1 MHCHRQRVEVLGS
14 FFAGLSTGKCGL
26 GTLSRGIAAD
36 ATPDEWYP
44 LETFDRAV
52 GRITGLMGGEHLLQ
66 RLGSE
71 MMKNWYDQGR
81 GRDVV
86 STAVDYLKLQRG
98 SRGYRICVRGPRQ
111 ATGHFRLVD
120 LDTAGGTARLQGRT
134 VVPRP
139 YERGVLLGGLGWA
152 GDLLFF
158 DVLEHPESAA
168 FQVFFVNRE
177 NRNSL
182 KWNRGKGLSEV
193 QWRLANQQ
201 RRAREREIFWR
212 WVGRALAHSPESLSP
227 AEPAPAANEEES
239 WTTAFDGLSRRET
252 EVVAGVL
259 NGRTLP
265 ELADELRIAYTSV
278 LTYQRRAFVKLGVST
293 QKELFR
299 LVRS

>member
-1 MHCHRQRVEVLGS
+1 VLGS
-14 FFAGLSTGKCGL
+14 FFAGLSAGSCGL
-26 GTLSRGIAAD
+26 GTLSRGIAANP
-36 ATPDEWYP
+36 TPDKWYP
-44 LETFDRAV
+44 LETFDRAI
-52 GRITGLMGGEHLLQ
+52 GRITESMGGEHLLE

-71 MMKNWYDQGR
+71 MMKNWYDEGH
-81 GRDVV
+81 GRDIV

-120 LDTAGGTARLQGRT
+120 LDTAGGTARLEGRT

-177 NRNSL
+177 NLKSL
-182 KWNRGKGLSEV
+182 KWHRGEALSEV
-193 QWRLANQQ
+193 QWRMANQQ

-212 WVGRALAHSPESLSP
+212 WVGRAHSPENLSP
-227 AEPAPAANEEES
+227 AEPVPAPYGEEP
-239 WTTAFDGLSRRET
+239 WTTAFDQLSRRET

-265 ELADELRIAYTSV
+265 EVADALQIAYTSV
-278 LTYQRRAFVKLGVST
+278 LTYQRRAFLKLGVST